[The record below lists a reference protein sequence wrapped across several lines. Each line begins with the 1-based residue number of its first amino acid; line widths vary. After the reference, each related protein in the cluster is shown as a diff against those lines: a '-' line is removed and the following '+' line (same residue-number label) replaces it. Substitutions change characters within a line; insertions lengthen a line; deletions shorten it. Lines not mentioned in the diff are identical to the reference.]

1 MFGNAMFVQ
10 VTDTVFFSVW
20 DLRHQ
25 TRFLHLV
32 EDPQESNTRQNYLVP
47 EDRKMQMSEHCL
59 ISGVGKEILQ
69 KLFLSFKNF
78 FKNYFWGKKCLGVES
93 MK

>member
-1 MFGNAMFVQ
+1 MFVQ

-59 ISGVGKEILQ
+59 ISGVFRNTIFVGKEILQ
-69 KLFLSFKNF
+69 KLFLSS
-78 FKNYFWGKKCLGVES
+78 KKLFQKLFLGQK
-93 MK
+93 MFRR

>member
-1 MFGNAMFVQ
+1 MFVQ
-10 VTDTVFFSVW
+10 VTDTGFFSVW

-32 EDPQESNTRQNYLVP
+32 EDPQESNTRQNYLVT

-59 ISGVGKEILQ
+59 ISGVFRNTIFVGKEILQ

-78 FKNYFWGKKCLGVES
+78 SKIIFGAKNV
-93 MK
+93 